1 MAPQKD
7 LQKVAAILKSN
18 PKVIFMVGAGIST
31 GAGIPDFRSPKTGL
45 YHNLQ
50 SLNLPYAEAVFDIQ
64 FFQTNPKPFYTL
76 SKELY
81 PGQFVPTKFHFFMK
95 LLQDKKLLHRVYTQ
109 NIDTL
114 ERVAGVDGKYI
125 VEAHGSFAEN
135 HCIKCGEEYPG
146 DDFKKYVF
154 DQKIPKCKKCKGLVK
169 PDIVFFG
176 EGLPERFFDV
186 WDEDLELLQDA
197 KDGEF
202 LTITAG
208 TSLTVYPFASLPSE
222 VPKTQKR
229 VLVNKERV
237 GDFKNKRE
245 NDHMFLDDS
254 DEFIEALCDVL
265 GWRKELDNLVNNA
278 KKEIK
283 GSETLENETSE
294 DKVIDIKEDIKNE
307 LDREEKQGKKEVDE
321 ITKDLENLDIEKSKN
336 KTTPKS
342 I

>member
-1 MAPQKD
+1 
-7 LQKVAAILKSN
+7 
-18 PKVIFMVGAGIST
+18 
-31 GAGIPDFRSPKTGL
+31 
-45 YHNLQ
+45 
-50 SLNLPYAEAVFDIQ
+50 
-64 FFQTNPKPFYTL
+64 
-76 SKELY
+76 
-81 PGQFVPTKFHFFMK
+81 
-95 LLQDKKLLHRVYTQ
+95 
-109 NIDTL
+109 
-114 ERVAGVDGKYI
+114 
-125 VEAHGSFAEN
+125 
-135 HCIKCGEEYPG
+135 
-146 DDFKKYVF
+146 
-154 DQKIPKCKKCKGLVK
+154 
-169 PDIVFFG
+169 VFFG

-245 NDHMFLDDS
+245 NDHVFLDDS